1 MKAVFATLN
10 TLAVALIFEIERL
23 NALLAGPLDGAGTG
37 ISLFFGIVKINDN
50 VTWAQV
56 PEYVFAMKSLM
67 MVIMTFNIIYIV
79 IEYKKS
85 RKRLAEQ
92 KNSK

>member
-1 MKAVFATLN
+1 MKAIFAALN

-37 ISLFFGIVKINDN
+37 ISLFFGIVEINDT
-50 VTWAQV
+50 VPWAQV
-56 PEYVFAMKSLM
+56 PEYIFAMKTIM
-67 MVIMTFNIIYIV
+67 MAIMAYNIIFIV

-92 KNSK
+92 AESK